1 MGGNQGH
8 DTIKKTGGRIWTPR
22 SPTPSN
28 PTSRPAPI
36 AMPAVTGRGWNR
48 TQGACRKGLSVKEV
62 MGVIRDMIPSKKL
75 GVGL

>member
-1 MGGNQGH
+1 MDPQ
-8 DTIKKTGGRIWTPR
+8 
-22 SPTPSN
+22 
-28 PTSRPAPI
+28 
-36 AMPAVTGRGWNR
+36 VTHPLKPHLETRTDRDASSDRGWNR